1 MSKFRFN
8 KKIGMGIITIAL
20 ILGIAACG
28 VHRGPHHMDQAKMLK
43 KITGKL
49 DLNEAQQSKMQIL
62 LENASNFRQDMQL
75 RHSDFSGSLTETLQ
89 SPVLD
94 VAALNV
100 QLDQV
105 EADFSTFRKSMIADY
120 ADFHASLDDAQRET
134 LVKSMEKMKK
144 HRRH

>member
-8 KKIGMGIITIAL
+8 KKIGMGIITTAL

>member
-1 MSKFRFN
+1 
-8 KKIGMGIITIAL
+8 MGIITIAL